1 LNNSN
6 LICDKIHDE
15 VKLHFKIARSIDV
28 GLESGTAS
36 LIENLKVYS
45 KQLEINCY
53 LQGLYI
59 YRRYNA
65 CNILIILILFVIKF
79 MMKSNFIL
87 KFQDL

>member
-1 LNNSN
+1 LLLTRTIYLSSLQCLLNLDNSN

-36 LIENLKVYS
+36 FIENLKVYS

-65 CNILIILILFVIKF
+65 CHI
-79 MMKSNFIL
+79 
-87 KFQDL
+87 